1 MPALLAIVLIAM
13 WLGAALLVAAVVA
26 PAAFDVL
33 PTRSLA
39 GALVGRVLPV
49 VFWAGALVGGASAAL
64 AHTRSARLGGVVAI
78 AACLVAQLI
87 ISPRIERI
95 RAAIGGPIDALALT
109 DPRRVEFGRLHG
121 LSVLAMGLAGV
132 GLVLALISFIRSMR
146 VLDLP
151 ITR

>member
-1 MPALLAIVLIAM
+1 
-13 WLGAALLVAAVVA
+13 
-26 PAAFDVL
+26 
-33 PTRSLA
+33 
-39 GALVGRVLPV
+39 